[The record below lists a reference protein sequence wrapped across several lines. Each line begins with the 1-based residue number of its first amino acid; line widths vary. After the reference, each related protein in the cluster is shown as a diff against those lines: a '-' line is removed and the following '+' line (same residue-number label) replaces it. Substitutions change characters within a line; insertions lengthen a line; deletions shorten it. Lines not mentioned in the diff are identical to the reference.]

1 MTETSKVIG
10 QLNKFTEK
18 LMVSFSVDL
27 TEMLFDAT
35 PELTGFAE
43 TNWLPTIG
51 KSAATPAGSRSNVTK
66 AQQDRGLAIL
76 RSAYKLPAIIYITNP
91 VSYVEG
97 LNDGSNPTSKALP
110 GFVQTTIASAIQ
122 NAI

>member
-1 MTETSKVIG
+1 MSETSKVIG

-18 LMVSFSVDL
+18 LMVNFSVDI
-27 TEMLFDAT
+27 TEQLFEAT

-51 KSAATPAGSRSNVTK
+51 KSAETPAGSRSDVTK
-66 AQQDRGLAIL
+66 AQQERGLAIL

-91 VSYVEG
+91 VKYIVD
-97 LNDGSNPTSKALP
+97 LNDGSSAKAP
-110 GFVQTTIASAIQ
+110 AGFVQTTIASAIQ